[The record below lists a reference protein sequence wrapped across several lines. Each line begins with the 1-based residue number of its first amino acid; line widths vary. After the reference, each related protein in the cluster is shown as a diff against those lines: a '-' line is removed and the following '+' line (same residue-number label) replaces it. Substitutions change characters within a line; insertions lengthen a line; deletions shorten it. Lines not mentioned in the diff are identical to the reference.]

1 MLTHR
6 SSGLLLHP
14 TSFPTRFGIGDLGP
28 EAVRFLDWLADAGQ
42 RYWQVLPL
50 GPTDHGDSPYQ
61 SPAAFAGNPLLISPE
76 RLFEEGL
83 VSAAEVGSA
92 EVPGSEQAARVDFAT
107 VRQRKSALLEA
118 AAARYR
124 EGAMPPELRGEFAAF
139 REAEQAWLTPYA
151 QFMALR
157 EANGNRWWLEWTT
170 GVDNEHRIAPE
181 ALTKFADRI
190 ETYSFWQFLFFRQW
204 NRLRDAA
211 RGRGIDIIGDVPIYV
226 SHDSC
231 DVWSNRRW
239 FQLDGHGRPTT
250 VAGVP
255 PDYFCKDGQLWS
267 NPLYNWDAL
276 HADEYRWWIDRLRA
290 VLKTVDLVRLD
301 HFRGFE
307 AYWAVPAGDP
317 TAVNGTWVDGPRDG
331 FLSAVRAALAA
342 DGHVPI
348 IAEDLGLITEPV
360 HELRRRFDLPGMKVL
375 HFRLPGDPWEPPFRI
390 DEFEPN
396 SVVYTGTHDN
406 DTTRGWFL
414 SEIQPNHDR
423 LEQLRRV
430 TPCDPDCIAWE
441 FLEIAWR
448 SSSLLAMAPL
458 QDVLS
463 LGGDA
468 RMNQPGTV
476 GDHNWRWKYVPDVL
490 TPDLANRL
498 RELTESTGRRVS
510 QH

>member
-6 SSGLLLHP
+6 RSGVLLHP
-14 TSFPTRFGIGDLGP
+14 TSIPTRFGIGDLGP
-28 EAVRFLDWLADAGQ
+28 EAIRFLDWLADAGQ

-50 GPTDHGDSPYQ
+50 GPTDRGDSPYQ

-76 RLFEEGL
+76 RLFEDDL
-83 VSAAEVGSA
+83 VSAADVGAAEIAGSA
-92 EVPGSEQAARVDFAT
+92 TAARVDFTA
-107 VRQRKSALLEA
+107 VRERKSALLEA

-124 EGAMPPELRGEFAAF
+124 TGQTPTEIRDEFAAF
-139 REAEQAWLTPYA
+139 QDAEQAWLTPFA

-157 EANGNRWWLEWTT
+157 EANGSRWWLEWTT
-170 GVDNEHRIAPE
+170 GVDDHGRITSDAVTS
-181 ALTKFADRI
+181 LGDRI
-190 ETYSFWQFLFFRQW
+190 EVHAYWQFLFFRQW
-204 NRLRDAA
+204 SRLRDAA
-211 RGRGIDIIGDVPIYV
+211 RGREIDIIGDVPIYV

-231 DVWSNRRW
+231 DVWSNREW
-239 FQLDGHGRPTT
+239 FQLDDRGRPTA

-255 PDYFCKDGQLWS
+255 PDYFCADGQLWS

-276 HADEYRWWIDRLRA
+276 KAAGYQWWIDRLRA
-290 VLKTVDLVRLD
+290 VLRTVDLVRLD

-307 AYWAVPAGDP
+307 AYWAVPAGDQ
-317 TAVNGTWVDGPRDG
+317 TAVHGQWIDGPRDN
-331 FLSAVRAALAA
+331 FLSAVRAALSA

-348 IAEDLGLITEPV
+348 IAEDLGMITEPV

-375 HFRLPGDPWEPPFRI
+375 HFRLPGDPWEPPFRL

-414 SEIQPNHDR
+414 SEIQPQPDR

-430 TPCDPDCIAWE
+430 TPCDPDRIAWE

-463 LGGDA
+463 LDGDA
-468 RMNQPGTV
+468 RMNTPGTV
-476 GDHNWRWKYVPDVL
+476 GDHNWRWKLQPDVL
-490 TPDLANRL
+490 TPGLADRL
-498 RELTESTGRRVS
+498 RDLTDATGRRS
-510 QH
+510 NS

>member
-6 SSGLLLHP
+6 RSGILLHP
-14 TSFPTRFGIGDLGP
+14 TSIPTRFGIGDLGP
-28 EAVRFLDWLADAGQ
+28 ETIRFLDWLADAGQ

-76 RLFEEGL
+76 RLFEDDL
-83 VSAAEVGSA
+83 VSAADVGAA
-92 EVPGSEQAARVDFAT
+92 EIAGSEHAARVDFAT
-107 VRQRKSALLEA
+107 VRQRKAALLEA

-124 EGAMPPELRGEFAAF
+124 AGQTPTGLRDEFAAF
-139 REAEQAWLTPYA
+139 RQSEQAWLTPFA

-157 EANGNRWWLEWTT
+157 EANQQRWWLEWTV
-170 GVDNEHRIAPE
+170 GVDDDKRITTAGE
-181 ALTKFADRI
+181 SLLADRI
-190 ETYSFWQFLFFRQW
+190 ETYAFWQFLFHRQW

-239 FQLDGHGRPTT
+239 FQLDAQGRPTAI
-250 VAGVP
+250 AGVP

-267 NPLYNWDAL
+267 NPLYDWDAL
-276 HADEYRWWIDRLRA
+276 KQDEYRWWIDRLRA

-307 AYWAVPAGDP
+307 AYWAVPAGEA
-317 TAVNGTWVDGPRDG
+317 TAVNGKWIDGPRDD
-331 FLSAVRAALAA
+331 FLAAVRAALSA
-342 DGHVPI
+342 DGNVPI
-348 IAEDLGLITEPV
+348 IAEDLGMITESV

-406 DTTRGWFL
+406 DTTRGWFC
-414 SEIQPNHDR
+414 SEIQPNGGK

-430 TPCDPDCIAWE
+430 TACDPDRISWE
-441 FLEIAWR
+441 FLDIAWR

-463 LGGDA
+463 LKGEA
-468 RMNQPGTV
+468 RMNTPGTI
-476 GDHNWRWKYVPDVL
+476 GDHNWRWKYKPEML
-490 TPDLANRL
+490 TPDLADRL
-498 RELTESTGRRVS
+498 RDLTHATGRNSR
-510 QH
+510 